1 MKVLIAD
8 GSEEIVNRL
17 DEILFEHPMVQ
28 MILKAT
34 SYNCAKVIFNDH
46 KPDIVLLDNNFP
58 ENKSLKLLAE
68 IKADFYTTKVIML
81 SLHHNEYINN
91 QCKIRGANYFIDK
104 YHDFDKITALLTS
117 IKTGVPMEN

>member
-17 DEILFEHPMVQ
+17 DELLFEHPLVQ
-28 MILKAT
+28 IIYKAT
-34 SYNCAKVIFNDH
+34 SYSAAKVIFNEH

-58 ENKSLKLLAE
+58 DNKSLKLLAE
-68 IKADFYTTKVIML
+68 IKADYFTTKVIML
-81 SLHHNEYINN
+81 SLNHNEYIIN

-104 YHDFDKITALLTS
+104 YHDFDKLTALLTS
-117 IKTGVPMEN
+117 IKTGIPLEN

>member
-17 DEILFEHPMVQ
+17 DELLFEHPLVKMTY
-28 MILKAT
+28 KAT
-34 SYNCAKVIFNDH
+34 TYGSAKVIFNEH
-46 KPDIVLLDNNFP
+46 RPDIVLLDNNFP
-58 ENKSLKLLAE
+58 DNKSLKLLAE
-68 IKADFYTTKVIML
+68 IKADFFTTKVIML

-104 YHDFDKITALLTS
+104 YHDFDKLTPLLTS
-117 IKTGVPMEN
+117 IKTGIPMEN